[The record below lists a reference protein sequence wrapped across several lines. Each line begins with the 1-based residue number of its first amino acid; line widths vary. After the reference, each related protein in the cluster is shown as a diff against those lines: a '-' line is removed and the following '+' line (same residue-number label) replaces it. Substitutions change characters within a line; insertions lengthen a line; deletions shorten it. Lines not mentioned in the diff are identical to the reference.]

1 MLVRLLATAGVLALS
16 AGAASAEYTLTILHI
31 NDFHARFEPI
41 NGSDST
47 CGEKD
52 AAENK
57 CFGGIARLVTAVT
70 DARSRTANSL
80 LIDAGDQFQGSLF
93 YNHYKGK
100 VSAEFMNALGFEA
113 MAVGNH
119 EFDDGPPELAHFLEQ
134 IRFPMVM
141 ANADLSREPL
151 LKGRIAKSVVVEKAG
166 EKIGIIGLT
175 PLDNPELAS
184 PGPNIIFT
192 PPADAVQAEVDTLT
206 AAGVNKIIVLS
217 HSGYEVDKQIAA
229 ETAGVDVIVG
239 GHSHT
244 LLSSTD
250 PDAAGPY
257 PTMVN
262 GVPIVTAY
270 AYGKYLGELTVTFDD
285 AGKVISSSGA
295 PLLLDA
301 SVAEDAPAQQLLAE
315 LAVPLAELRARVVA
329 VSEAPIDGS
338 RDHCRQQE
346 CEMGTLIADAQ
357 LDRMKD
363 QGITISLV
371 NGGGVRASIEA
382 GDVTMGQVL
391 TVLPFQNTLA
401 TFQTTGATVVA
412 ALENGVSQL
421 DQGAGRFL
429 QVAGLKYSFDP
440 AKPAGSRVTDVQVR
454 AGEGWAA
461 IDPAASYG
469 VVVNNYVRSGGD
481 GFAMFTT
488 GVANAYDFGPDL
500 ADVLA
505 DYLAKEGPYKPYID
519 GRITRK

>member
-229 ETAGVDVIVG
+229 ETEGLVD
-239 GHSHT
+239 T
-244 LLSSTD
+244 LKSQRD
-250 PDAAGPY
+250 GIFWVQEMMPP
-257 PTMVN
+257 
-262 GVPIVTAY
+262 
-270 AYGKYLGELTVTFDD
+270 E
-285 AGKVISSSGA
+285 KVRE
-295 PLLLDA
+295 
-301 SVAEDAPAQQLLAE
+301 V
-315 LAVPLAELRARVVA
+315 
-329 VSEAPIDGS
+329 
-338 RDHCRQQE
+338 
-346 CEMGTLIADAQ
+346 
-357 LDRMKD
+357 
-363 QGITISLV
+363 
-371 NGGGVRASIEA
+371 
-382 GDVTMGQVL
+382 
-391 TVLPFQNTLA
+391 
-401 TFQTTGATVVA
+401 
-412 ALENGVSQL
+412 
-421 DQGAGRFL
+421 
-429 QVAGLKYSFDP
+429 YS
-440 AKPAGSRVTDVQVR
+440 
-454 AGEGWAA
+454 
-461 IDPAASYG
+461 
-469 VVVNNYVRSGGD
+469 
-481 GFAMFTT
+481 
-488 GVANAYDFGPDL
+488 L
-500 ADVLA
+500 ADVFVCPSIYEPLGIVNLEAMACGTPVVATAVSGLPEVVHDGVTGILLPPGDPASLAVALRGIARGEVDTVSLSRGARALIEEQFDSRAQAAVLAAWQSGPVPAPSMYLA
-505 DYLAKEGPYKPYID
+505 DQEGAA
-519 GRITRK
+519 